1 MAVMGLLMPVA
12 GLIKVRYGEK
22 ADIDSPFFK
31 LHYRTTVLQNKHL
44 QRIVSYV
51 GHRSGVTQNIYYQ
64 YIKTEKSFCH
74 LVISPL
80 SHRTT

>member
-31 LHYRTTVLQNKHL
+31 VPYIVLDCFEWMW
-44 QRIVSYV
+44 
-51 GHRSGVTQNIYYQ
+51 YY
-64 YIKTEKSFCH
+64 
-74 LVISPL
+74 
-80 SHRTT
+80 